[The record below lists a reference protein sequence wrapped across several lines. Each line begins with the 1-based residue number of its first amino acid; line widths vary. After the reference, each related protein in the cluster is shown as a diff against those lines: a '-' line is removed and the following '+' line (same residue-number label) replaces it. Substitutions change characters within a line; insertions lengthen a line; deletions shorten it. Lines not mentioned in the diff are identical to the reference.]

1 MLEGERLLLAERIST
16 TLCRLASCG
25 WEEPEPRLPGW
36 WGELETRYDPS
47 DPFQLMKVVRSS
59 LPFRVA
65 SLVMEARR
73 SSSCCKPL
81 STLSAIL
88 AASLRGDQ
96 LREASRTSLEGSVLV
111 GGSGVMGLI
120 PLLAASARFERSRSL
135 KDLVKLVSIAA
146 REAGRPCS
154 VDRLLRAERDRLE
167 RRMRFYGIL
176 LALAIP
182 ASLALSIVVDPLVLI
197 AGAAGIVGLW
207 WLIRRDGER
216 FRALNIEVAWS
227 ECKLGDRELAEIVGG
242 LSAADVALAYLIL
255 GYGKS

>member
-16 TLCRLASCG
+16 TLCRLAGCG

-36 WGELETRYDPS
+36 WGELEARYDPA
-47 DPFQLMKVVRSS
+47 DPFQVMKAVRAS
-59 LPFRVA
+59 LTFRIA
-65 SLVMEARR
+65 SLVLEARR

-111 GGSGVMGLI
+111 GSVRGMGLI
-120 PLLAASARFERSRSL
+120 PLLAASARFERSRGL
-135 KDLVKLVSIAA
+135 GDLVRLVSIAA

-167 RRMRFYGIL
+167 RRMRVYGIL
-176 LALAIP
+176 LALTIP
-182 ASLALSIVVDPLVLI
+182 VSLALSIVVDPLVLV

-207 WLIRRDGER
+207 WLIRKDGER
-216 FRALNIEVAWS
+216 FRTLNIEVAWS
-227 ECKLGDRELAEIVGG
+227 ECKLGERELAEIVGG

-255 GYGKS
+255 GYGRS